1 MWGRLKFVYEA
12 PNWIAL
18 NQTMQSQTMVSIA
31 KVSCEI
37 WALLGYYAAQSGDSW
52 PTLLDN
58 LLAPSSKVK
67 KSKRENSTT
76 KVHWH
81 SIFWGVSVHR
91 LIFERSTMFQK
102 PALFLFSNKEAPNL
116 VYSLDWTVLNHC
128 TPYKQYL
135 IKIRIWEQ
143 IQSKG
148 SNTKIVFFF

>member
-116 VYSLDWTVLNHC
+116 VELFSITAHHTNSTLLRYAPENKFSPRVVTRKL
-128 TPYKQYL
+128 
-135 IKIRIWEQ
+135 
-143 IQSKG
+143 
-148 SNTKIVFFF
+148 FFF